1 MGTPSDIKK
10 LMDQMQR
17 AQTLTDEAANSG
29 KNSEVVMDNF
39 QTTLGKFNDQVGKMK
54 EYTSQLDAM
63 LSVTGNGGPPLE
75 ETFQSPAPPPVEVVH
90 TMPEVSPVTE
100 VSSVAFEVRGVA
112 VSEIKPEP

>member
-1 MGTPSDIKK
+1 MGTPADIKK

-17 AQTLTDEAANSG
+17 AQALTDQAADSG

-75 ETFQSPAPPPVEVVH
+75 TTFPPPVDVVH
-90 TMPEVSPVTE
+90 EMPVVAPVTE
-100 VSSVAFEVRGVA
+100 ASSVAFDVRGVA
-112 VSEIKPEP
+112 VSEVPQG